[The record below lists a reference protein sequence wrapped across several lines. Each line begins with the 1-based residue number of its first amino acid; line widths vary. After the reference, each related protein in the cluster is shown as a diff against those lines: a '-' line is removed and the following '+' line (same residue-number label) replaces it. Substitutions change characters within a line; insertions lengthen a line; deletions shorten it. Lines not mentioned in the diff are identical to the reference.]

1 MSSSKGCEESNARR
15 LCLTPRETEVIF
27 RLLELAKAGGMDEQI
42 SGKVGWAVKV
52 KTIIILGIKFGDK
65 DIPVVLYSRRYARF
79 DANARRWL
87 EELSLIFE
95 AMIEETGA

>member
-1 MSSSKGCEESNARR
+1 
-15 LCLTPRETEVIF
+15 VIF